1 MKVRLGVT
9 NLEYIC
15 LLPNTNLVKGFCPL
29 KIKITQFPDGFRLK
43 PLKETNLGLA
53 PKGDKIC
60 LFLYSYLF
68 VLNPEQYLHR

>member
-1 MKVRLGVT
+1 MKNVKK
-9 NLEYIC
+9 
-15 LLPNTNLVKGFCPL
+15 NTVLFKLFCYKVFGPI

-68 VLNPEQYLHR
+68 VLNPEQCLHS